1 MWNALDRMIKA
12 LSWLGG
18 LVAALALAVLSISV
32 IWEVIARGVFR
43 SPTIWSMEISTYGIA
58 AICFLGLGWVLR
70 QGRHLEIDLVVARL
84 SERLRQ
90 RIGIATDAFCVAF
103 CALLVWYGVNFV
115 DVSYIIGSVSVSE
128 LRVPQWIPQLTL
140 PIGFALLFLEFI
152 ARILVRLGLVARRI
166 ESAEPVE
173 ST

>member
-1 MWNALDRMIKA
+1 MWKAIDAAIKA
-12 LSWLGG
+12 LSWVGALG
-18 LVAALALAVLSISV
+18 AALALAVLTISV

-70 QGRHLEIDLVVARL
+70 QGRHLEIDLVLVRL
-84 SERLRQ
+84 PDGWRQ
-90 RIGIATDAFCVAF
+90 AIGIATDAFSAAF
-103 CALLVWYGVNFV
+103 CALLVWYGANFV
-115 DVSYIIGSVSVSE
+115 DVSFIIGSVSVSE

-140 PIGFALLFLEFI
+140 PIGFALLGLEFV
-152 ARILVRLGLVARRI
+152 ARILVRLGLVSRRI
-166 ESAEPVE
+166 SVAETVE

>member
-1 MWNALDRMIKA
+1 MWKAVDAVIKA
-12 LSWLGG
+12 LSWLGA
-18 LVAALALAVLSISV
+18 LAAALALAVLTVSV

-70 QGRHLEIDLVVARL
+70 QGRHLEIDLVLARL
-84 SERLRQ
+84 SERMR
-90 RIGIATDAFCVAF
+90 RAIGIATDAFSAAF
-103 CALLVWYGVNFV
+103 CALLVWYGANFV
-115 DVSYIIGSVSVSE
+115 EISYIIGSVSVSE
-128 LRVPQWIPQLTL
+128 LRVPQWIIQLCL
-140 PIGFALLFLEFI
+140 PVGFALLGLEFI

-166 ESAEPVE
+166 RLADTLE